1 MRIFRDYLIG
11 ILLYCTG
18 SQIGTCSHTPVDNLW
33 STISLFVLRRYIT
46 NHIGLFSFYAAAA
59 AAAAQH
65 FDIYQFLVKI
75 TTYFVFIFGNASTLF
90 LMFAV
95 ICIMVSC
102 HLGFS
107 SNMPMLS
114 WVLYGNLDGMLLV
127 HATLYFPMNHSV
139 CTFGESHCFSFVH
152 YPCSIIIS
160 SWRILV
166 LGFFCSHFTIFYVFV
181 IKYIT
186 DMISVI
192 TTQIL

>member
-59 AAAAQH
+59 AAQH

-107 SNMPMLS
+107 SNMPMWSCWRVKFELMLS
-114 WVLYGNLDGMLLV
+114 SIGCKIYAMVLHQLFYSLK
-127 HATLYFPMNHSV
+127 TI
-139 CTFGESHCFSFVH
+139 CC
-152 YPCSIIIS
+152 
-160 SWRILV
+160 WR
-166 LGFFCSHFTIFYVFV
+166 
-181 IKYIT
+181 
-186 DMISVI
+186 
-192 TTQIL
+192 